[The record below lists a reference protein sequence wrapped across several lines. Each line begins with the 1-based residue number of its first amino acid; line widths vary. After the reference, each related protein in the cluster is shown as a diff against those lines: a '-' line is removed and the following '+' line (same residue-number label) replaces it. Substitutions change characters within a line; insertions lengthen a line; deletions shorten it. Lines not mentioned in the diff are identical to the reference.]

1 MAAGCAAANRTCPPT
16 YACICSPCVSVP
28 SEEFSVFAVSYSV
41 LKNGTAVVASV
52 GTCTALTECISFS
65 QRQLALVVV
74 VDNL

>member
-1 MAAGCAAANRTCPPT
+1 M
-16 YACICSPCVSVP
+16 P